1 MAIKKIYKKVPI
13 IELVE
18 DPSLMIRQGLNQDAV
33 LRYRELFRETKK
45 CPALKIQAGTMKVID
60 GYHRLDAAKAE
71 GIKELGC
78 EFWDVPD
85 SELRALAYR
94 FNAKHG
100 VPLSMEERNRVIVDL
115 RTKDG
120 KTQEQIAKII
130 ELAQSR
136 ISEILALSVT
146 DNTNIELSRQKQ
158 VAIVRL
164 ILKDEKQEDIA
175 TTFDVTQSYVSQ
187 IKTKYFDGA
196 LRAYRDEHI
205 LKKEVAERVDLEIHE
220 IDEILQT
227 FGDPL
232 NFTPQETT
240 LWPTF
245 GIDERFGKRN
255 PGNIPAE
262 LVRNILCRLTKPG
275 DLILDSFAGGGVVI
289 DVCADMVNR
298 ECEAFDLTPSREDI
312 TKHDI
317 LDGPPPVSRRPD
329 LIFLDPPYGPQKEG
343 EYSDKETDLANIP
356 VEEFP
361 DVMESIFGYWNHGW
375 LVCLMTVYTKEGLGN
390 YIHLPSKMY
399 LAMENAGWTFS
410 ERIINQI
417 GRAEG
422 TNALTISRLKSANW
436 WTRRDELD
444 ILIGRKEKQ

>member
-1 MAIKKIYKKVPI
+1 MVSKSYKKVSVNK
-13 IELVE
+13 LVP
-18 DPSLMIRQGLNQDAV
+18 DPALMIRQGLNQDAI
-33 LRYRELFRETKK
+33 LRYRELLREKKK

-78 EFWDVPD
+78 ELWDVPD
-85 SELRALAYR
+85 SELRTLAYR

-100 VPLSMEERNRVIVDL
+100 VPLSIEERNKTIVDL
-115 RTKDG
+115 NTKDG
-120 KTQEQIAKII
+120 KTHAEIAKI
-130 ELAQSR
+130 
-136 ISEILALSVT
+136 VY
-146 DNTNIELSRQKQ
+146 LSRQRVGQILEVLVPSETKLKLSRERQ
-158 VAIVRL
+158 VAVVRL
-164 ILKDEKQEDIA
+164 ILKGEKQTDIA
-175 TTFDVTQSYVSQ
+175 KMFDITDGWVSQ
-187 IKTKYFDGA
+187 IKSKWFDGA
-196 LRAYRDEHI
+196 LKDYEGGGLKRDIADRIGLEPS
-205 LKKEVAERVDLEIHE
+205 EVDI
-220 IDEILQT
+220 ILQS

-245 GIDERFGKRN
+245 GIDERFGKRI
-255 PGNIPAE
+255 PGNIPAG
-262 LVRNILCRLTKPG
+262 LVRNILCRLTKPS
-275 DLILDSFAGGGVVI
+275 DLVLDPFAGGGVVI

-298 ECEAFDLTPSREDI
+298 DCEAFDLTPTRDDI
-312 TKHDI
+312 TKHNI

-343 EYSDKETDLANIP
+343 EYSDKDNDLANMP
-356 VEEFP
+356 VDKFC
-361 DVMESIFGYWNHGW
+361 DAMELIFGYWDHGW

-390 YIHLPSKMY
+390 YVHLPAKMY
-399 LAMENAGWTFS
+399 LAMDNAGWSFS

-422 TNALTISRLKSANW
+422 TNALTISRLENANW

-444 ILIGRKEKQ
+444 ILIGRKDV